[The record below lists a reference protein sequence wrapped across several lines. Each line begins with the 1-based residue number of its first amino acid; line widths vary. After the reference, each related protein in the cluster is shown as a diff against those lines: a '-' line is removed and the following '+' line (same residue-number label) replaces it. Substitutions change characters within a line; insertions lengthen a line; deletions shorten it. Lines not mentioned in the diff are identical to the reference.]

1 MSANSNAL
9 LFKLL
14 DAVTQGQPPDE
25 PENQIALLTEILENV
40 KNADTLT
47 DDLDLGGNDLTDS
60 TQDTVDSD
68 KNIRVT
74 DSSEL
79 SYGRNNGTLG
89 TESQA
94 IGINAR
100 ADADFTTATGRNAA
114 RDNTGTSTTATGANA
129 AQNNTGTNTTATG
142 FNAAQNN
149 TGNNTTAAGFAAA
162 RDNTGN
168 NTTAAGRDAA
178 LSNTGTSTTAT
189 GLAAARDNTGDNT
202 TAAGRNA
209 ARNNTGSGITATGF
223 AAARDNT
230 GNNTTA
236 AGRDAALSNTGNNT
250 TATGLAAALNNTGS
264 NTTATGVNAARG
276 DGLADPTT
284 MGDDN
289 IGIGVSAIR
298 NNQASGLIGIGQEA
312 GINAQTDDQLI
323 ITDRN
328 GNRRMVMDLTNGDLK
343 IDGSLTQNANL

>member
-60 TQDTVDSD
+60 TQDTVDSEQ
-68 KNIRVT
+68 NIRVT
-74 DSSEL
+74 NSSAL

-94 IGINAR
+94 IGIDAK
-100 ADADFTTATGRNAA
+100 ADTDFTTATGRAAA
-114 RDNTGTSTTATGANA
+114 RANTGTDTTATGFAAAQNNTGTSTTATGRA
-129 AQNNTGTNTTATG
+129 AARANTGNRTTATG
-142 FNAAQNN
+142 
-149 TGNNTTAAGFAAA
+149 T
-162 RDNTGN
+162 R
-168 NTTAAGRDAA
+168 
-178 LSNTGTSTTAT
+178 
-189 GLAAARDNTGDNT
+189 
-202 TAAGRNA
+202 A
-209 ARNNTGSGITATGF
+209 ARNNTGN
-223 AAARDNT
+223 R
-230 GNNTTA
+230 TTA
-236 AGRDAALSNTGNNT
+236 AGVSAARNNTGNNT
-250 TATGLAAALNNTGS
+250 TATGRGAAQNNTGTS
-264 NTTATGVNAARG
+264 ITATGRDAAENNTGNNTTATGVAAARG
-276 DGLADPTT
+276 DGLTDPTT

-298 NNQASGLIGIGQEA
+298 NNQASGLIAIGQEA

>member
-74 DSSEL
+74 NASEL

-89 TESQA
+89 TASQA
-94 IGINAR
+94 IGI
-100 ADADFTTATGRNAA
+100 DAQANSNFTTATGRNA
-114 RDNTGTSTTATGANA
+114 T
-129 AQNNTGTNTTATG
+129 
-142 FNAAQNN
+142 
-149 TGNNTTAAGFAAA
+149 
-162 RDNTGN
+162 
-168 NTTAAGRDAA
+168 
-178 LSNTGTSTTAT
+178 
-189 GLAAARDNTGDNT
+189 
-202 TAAGRNA
+202 
-209 ARNNTGSGITATGF
+209 RNNTGF
-223 AAARDNT
+223 
-230 GNNTTA
+230 
-236 AGRDAALSNTGNNT
+236 
-250 TATGLAAALNNTGS
+250 
-264 NTTATGVNAARG
+264 NTTATGVAAARG

-289 IGIGVSAIR
+289 IGVGVSAIR
-298 NNQASGLIGIGQEA
+298 NNQASGLIAIGQEA
-312 GINAQTDDQLI
+312 GINAQQDDQLI

>member
-14 DAVTQGQPPDE
+14 DAATQGQPPDE

-68 KNIRVT
+68 KSIRVT

-100 ADADFTTATGRNAA
+100 ADTDFTTATGRNAA
-114 RDNTGTSTTATGANA
+114 R
-129 AQNNTGTNTTATG
+129 NNTGG
-142 FNAAQNN
+142 
-149 TGNNTTAAGFAAA
+149 
-162 RDNTGN
+162 
-168 NTTAAGRDAA
+168 
-178 LSNTGTSTTAT
+178 ST
-189 GLAAARDNTGDNT
+189 
-202 TAAGRNA
+202 
-209 ARNNTGSGITATGF
+209 TATGF

-230 GNNTTA
+230 GT
-236 AGRDAALSNTGNNT
+236 
-250 TATGLAAALNNTGS
+250 
-264 NTTATGVNAARG
+264 NTTATGVDAARNNTGFNTTATGFRAARG

-289 IGIGVSAIR
+289 IGVGVSAIR
-298 NNQASGLIGIGQEA
+298 NNQASGLIAIGQEA
-312 GINAQTDDQLI
+312 GINAQQDDQLI

>member
-14 DAVTQGQPPDE
+14 DAATQGQPPDE

-89 TESQA
+89 KESQA

-100 ADADFTTATGRNAA
+100 ADTGNTTATGREAA
-114 RDNTGTSTTATGANA
+114 QQNTGGSTTATGRSAARGNSGGNVCATGAFAAGQNTGNSTSAVGLSA
-129 AQNNTGTNTTATG
+129 AQNNTGGSTTAVG
-142 FNAAQNN
+142 RAAGQNN
-149 TGNNTTAAGFAAA
+149 TGDGTTTIGAFAGQENTGSSMTAAGAF
-162 RDNTGN
+162 
-168 NTTAAGRDAA
+168 
-178 LSNTGTSTTAT
+178 
-189 GLAAARDNTGDNT
+189 
-202 TAAGRNA
+202 
-209 ARNNTGSGITATGF
+209 
-223 AAARDNT
+223 
-230 GNNTTA
+230 
-236 AGRDAALSNTGNNT
+236 
-250 TATGLAAALNNTGS
+250 
-264 NTTATGVNAARG
+264 AARG

-284 MGDDN
+284 MGDNN
-289 IGIGVSAIR
+289 IGIGQNAIR
-298 NNQASGLIGIGQEA
+298 NNQASGLIAIGQDA

-343 IDGSLTQNANL
+343 IEGSLTQNANL

>member
-1 MSANSNAL
+1 MVFGTQKVIDVAKGLANN
-9 LFKLL
+9 
-14 DAVTQGQPPDE
+14 
-25 PENQIALLTEILENV
+25 
-40 KNADTLT
+40 
-47 DDLDLGGNDLTDS
+47 LDLNGNKITDS

-74 DSSEL
+74 NASEL

-100 ADADFTTATGRNAA
+100 ADTDFTTATGFDAAQNNTGNDTTATGRNAA
-114 RDNTGTSTTATGANA
+114 QNNTGFSTTATGVDAAKNNTGNATTATGFDA
-129 AQNNTGTNTTATG
+129 AQNNIGKRTTATG
-142 FNAAQNN
+142 FNVAKNN
-149 TGNNTTAAGFAAA
+149 TGN
-162 RDNTGN
+162 D
-168 NTTAAGRDAA
+168 
-178 LSNTGTSTTAT
+178 
-189 GLAAARDNTGDNT
+189 
-202 TAAGRNA
+202 
-209 ARNNTGSGITATGF
+209 
-223 AAARDNT
+223 
-230 GNNTTA
+230 
-236 AGRDAALSNTGNNT
+236 
-250 TATGLAAALNNTGS
+250 
-264 NTTATGVNAARG
+264 TTATGVDAAKNNTGNATTATGVAAARNNIGNRTTATGVDAAKNNTGNDTTATGAFAARG

-289 IGIGVSAIR
+289 IGIGASAIR
-298 NNQASGLIGIGQEA
+298 NNQASGLIAIGQEA

>member
-14 DAVTQGQPPDE
+14 DAATQGQPPDE

-89 TESQA
+89 RNSQA

-100 ADADFTTATGRNAA
+100 ADTDFTTATGKNAARNNTGNNTTATGVDAAENNTGISTTATGANAAENNTGSITTATGVAAARNNTGNNTTATGRNAA
-114 RDNTGTSTTATGANA
+114 R
-129 AQNNTGTNTTATG
+129 NNTG
-142 FNAAQNN
+142 F
-149 TGNNTTAAGFAAA
+149 
-162 RDNTGN
+162 
-168 NTTAAGRDAA
+168 
-178 LSNTGTSTTAT
+178 
-189 GLAAARDNTGDNT
+189 
-202 TAAGRNA
+202 
-209 ARNNTGSGITATGF
+209 
-223 AAARDNT
+223 
-230 GNNTTA
+230 
-236 AGRDAALSNTGNNT
+236 
-250 TATGLAAALNNTGS
+250 
-264 NTTATGVNAARG
+264 NTTATGVAAARG
-276 DGLADPTT
+276 DGLSDPTT

-289 IGIGVSAIR
+289 IGVGVSAIR
-298 NNQASGLIGIGQEA
+298 NNQASGLIAIGQEA
-312 GINAQTDDQLI
+312 GINAQQDDQLI

-343 IDGSLTQNANL
+343 IEGSLTQNATL

>member
-14 DAVTQGQPPDE
+14 DAATQGQPPDE

-79 SYGRNNGTLG
+79 SYGRGNGTLG
-89 TESQA
+89 TDSQA
-94 IGINAR
+94 IGVNAQ
-100 ADADFTTATGRNAA
+100 ADTDFTTATGRRA
-114 RDNTGTSTTATGANA
+114 GE
-129 AQNNTGTNTTATG
+129 NNTGSAIVATG
-142 FNAAQNN
+142 VGAAGNN
-149 TGNNTTAAGFAAA
+149 TG
-162 RDNTGN
+162 
-168 NTTAAGRDAA
+168 
-178 LSNTGTSTTAT
+178 SNTIAI
-189 GLAAARDNTGDNT
+189 GLGAASANNGSNIV
-202 TAAGRNA
+202 AIGRNA
-209 ARNNTGSGITATGF
+209 ARLNTGGGTVAIGRGTA
-223 AAARDNT
+223 R
-230 GNNTTA
+230 
-236 AGRDAALSNTGNNT
+236 SNTGNNT
-250 TATGLAAALNNTGS
+250 VATGN
-264 NTTATGVNAARG
+264 NAARG
-276 DGLADPTT
+276 NTGNNTIGIGASAANGTGLADPKT

-289 IGIGVSAIR
+289 IGIGKDAIR
-298 NNQASGLIGIGQEA
+298 NNQASGLIAIGQEA
-312 GINAQTDDQLI
+312 GINAQQDDQLI

-343 IDGSLTQNANL
+343 IDGSLTENSTL

>member
-14 DAVTQGQPPDE
+14 DAATQGQPPDE

-89 TESQA
+89 AGSQA

-100 ADADFTTATGRNAA
+100 ANSDFTTATGFRAAKNNTGNSTTAAGVNAA
-114 RDNTGTSTTATGANA
+114 KNNTGNSTTAAGVSAAENNSGKRTTAPGVNAAKNNTGNFTTATGANA
-129 AQNNTGTNTTATG
+129 AK
-142 FNAAQNN
+142 
-149 TGNNTTAAGFAAA
+149 
-162 RDNTGN
+162 
-168 NTTAAGRDAA
+168 
-178 LSNTGTSTTAT
+178 
-189 GLAAARDNTGDNT
+189 
-202 TAAGRNA
+202 
-209 ARNNTGSGITATGF
+209 NNTGSS
-223 AAARDNT
+223 
-230 GNNTTA
+230 TTA
-236 AGRDAALSNTGNNT
+236 IGVDAAS
-250 TATGLAAALNNTGS
+250 
-264 NTTATGVNAARG
+264 G

-289 IGIGVSAIR
+289 IGIGVGAIK

-312 GINAQTDDQLI
+312 AKNAQTDDQLI

-343 IDGSLTQNANL
+343 IEGSLTQNANL